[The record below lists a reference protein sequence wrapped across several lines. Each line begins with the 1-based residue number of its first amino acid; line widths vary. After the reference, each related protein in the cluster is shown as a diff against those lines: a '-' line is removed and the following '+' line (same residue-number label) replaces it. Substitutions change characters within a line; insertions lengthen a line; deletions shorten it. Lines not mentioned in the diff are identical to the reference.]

1 MYLSLFILVNWC
13 RDWFKFFPNPPM
25 NILNMI
31 ENVLSYHD
39 KILLEHFIK
48 HRITCVVYGWILLE
62 TMFSEIFN
70 KSDWQIL
77 FDNVFSNHPGFLIYL
92 VVAYSVCNHNALI
105 LIKDSED
112 AKVLLF
118 SYKIFNFK
126 DKWHEIEFFK
136 YFYQHQSSISVK
148 TILNEALKM
157 TKTTPQEIDPYKLIN
172 NFEPLPKGNFK

>member
-1 MYLSLFILVNWC
+1 
-13 RDWFKFFPNPPM
+13 M

-92 VVAYSVCNHNALI
+92 VVAYSVCNHNALM

-118 SYKIFNFK
+118 SYKFLILKINGMKLNFLSIF
-126 DKWHEIEFFK
+126 I
-136 YFYQHQSSISVK
+136 SIR
-148 TILNEALKM
+148 A
-157 TKTTPQEIDPYKLIN
+157 Q
-172 NFEPLPKGNFK
+172 